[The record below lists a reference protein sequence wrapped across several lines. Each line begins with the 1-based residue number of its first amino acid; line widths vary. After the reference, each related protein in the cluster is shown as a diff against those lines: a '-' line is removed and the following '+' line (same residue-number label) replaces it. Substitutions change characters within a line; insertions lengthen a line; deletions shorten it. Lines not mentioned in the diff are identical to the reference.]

1 MKKEKTGKGKKV
13 GRILGYLLVG
23 ALFVFVAVE
32 LVYKLTKKPF
42 YLFNTRYDVVLTDSM
57 SKKNEKYEEFLKDTE
72 QIQAFDFVVS
82 KRITDKTK
90 LNVLDVVIFNNPDV
104 GTDMHRIV
112 EIDRIGETFELKNL
126 VEEKIGDVTTFKF
139 ASPDSCIALE
149 KTYVYTDMEVVVYT
163 REVFDENEYYFN
175 VGASAIEPTIT
186 STQDSNGFYRN
197 VITYHR
203 DSKSPAKFSIAKR
216 NYEYNATFEYVKL
229 SGGKNEILI
238 NNDIIKQAD
247 EDGKYIFNVS
257 ERYLIRGDKAN
268 TDDGWYERKDL
279 QSKVTNVIP
288 KLGYPVRFLSSPWG
302 TIMILGL
309 CLIPIAYWLL
319 FEKKKPEPVEE
330 GANPD
335 QDLEEPEDEAQP
347 IENQPEEQ
355 PAEEKPAE
363 EPQAEENKP
372 EENKPEEASN
382 NE

>member
-1 MKKEKTGKGKKV
+1 MKKKKGKGRARIVGKV
-13 GRILGYLLVG
+13 LASILV
-23 ALFVFVAVE
+23 ASLFIFVAVE
-32 LVYKLTKKPF
+32 LYYKFTQKTF
-42 YLFNTRYDVVLTDSM
+42 YVFNHRFDVVLTDSM
-57 SKKNEKYEEFLKDTE
+57 SKKNEAYEEFLKDTE

-90 LNVLDVVIFNNPDV
+90 LDVLDVVIFNNPDV

-126 VEEKIGDVTTFKF
+126 AEEKVGEVTTFKF

-149 KTYVYTDMEVVVYT
+149 KTYVYTDMEVVAYS
-163 REVFDENEYYFN
+163 REAFDENEYYFN
-175 VGASAIEPTIT
+175 VGASAIEPTIA
-186 STQDSNGFYRN
+186 STQESNGYYRN

-216 NYEYNATFEYVKL
+216 NYDYNATFEYIKL

-238 NNDIIKQAD
+238 NNDIVKQAD
-247 EDGKYIFNVS
+247 EDGKYMFNVS

-288 KLGYPVRFLSSPWG
+288 KMGYPVRFLSSPWG

-319 FEKKKPEPVEE
+319 FDKKKKDPEQLEETKEEPKVEE
-330 GANPD
+330 AT
-335 QDLEEPEDEAQP
+335 
-347 IENQPEEQ
+347 
-355 PAEEKPAE
+355 
-363 EPQAEENKP
+363 
-372 EENKPEEASN
+372 N
-382 NE
+382 NEQA